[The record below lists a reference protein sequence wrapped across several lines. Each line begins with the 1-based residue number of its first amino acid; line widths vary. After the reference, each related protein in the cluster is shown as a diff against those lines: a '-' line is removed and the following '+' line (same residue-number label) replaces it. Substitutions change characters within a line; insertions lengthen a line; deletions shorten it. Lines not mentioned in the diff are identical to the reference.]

1 MTTEKIIIIGPEVT
15 SRMAVAK
22 KIAELDDSYVV
33 APTFTSDLSMQD
45 KITDDFVYYL
55 SLDDIQLA
63 FKNNAFMFVNS
74 SGDDTVGITYADM
87 CTSDLFVLS
96 FEDFNNVSTR
106 MLDEIRPVICWID
119 TKKKSYDAYKK
130 DLTEAKYVIEKI
142 DSREITT
149 LYFNEDVDDVES
161 IANTM
166 LTYMTG
172 DKVIRAEILE
182 ENS

>member
-15 SRMAVAK
+15 RRMDVAK
-22 KIAELDDSYVV
+22 KMSEMDDSYVI
-33 APTFTSDLSMQD
+33 APTFTSDLDMQD
-45 KITDDFVYYL
+45 KITDEFEYYL

-149 LYFNEDVDDVES
+149 LYFNEDVDDVDS

-172 DKVIRAEILE
+172 DEVIRAEILE

>member
-149 LYFNEDVDDVES
+149 LYFKEDVENVDS

-172 DKVIRAEILE
+172 DEVIRAEILE